1 MMSKTQ
7 ENRKLKCDTC
17 GKDTAR
23 VQHITRSYGKGTGI
37 LVIEN
42 VPVINCSSCGE
53 SYLDAETQHEIE
65 RIKNNRKKLAVRRPL
80 AVAEYA

>member
-1 MMSKTQ
+1 MSV
-7 ENRKLKCDTC
+7 KCDLC

-23 VQHITRSYGKGTGI
+23 MQHVTRSYGKGPDI

-53 SYLDAETQHEIE
+53 SYLDAETLHELE
-65 RIKNNRKKLAVRRPL
+65 RIKHNRKRLSVRRPL